1 MLRFKIEWSL
11 FWLSLSVGF
20 RTCSLQSLP
29 IQDGGLDCLGQTLG
43 LGPKAAYSCPNG
55 AFRVKRA
62 SPYRKWQNFFPLTI
76 VEKKL
81 YWIIIMERECQ
92 ADFLPFLSTF
102 FRQRKAI
109 FETVWH
115 QLLNTFFHCI
125 SLHFIAVRGIR
136 IGLLLIAGKGFGF
149 WVLGL
154 GWSPH
159 LSPA

>member
-55 AFRVKRA
+55 AFRDKRA

-76 VEKKL
+76 LEKK
-81 YWIIIMERECQ
+81 
-92 ADFLPFLSTF
+92 T
-102 FRQRKAI
+102 
-109 FETVWH
+109 
-115 QLLNTFFHCI
+115 LLNTHNGNRIPGWFPPLFKYFFQAEKSNFWKSLASVIEHVFP
-125 SLHFIAVRGIR
+125 LHFTAFYCSERDKDWIVTYRWE
-136 IGLLLIAGKGFGF
+136 GF
-149 WVLGL
+149 WVLGF